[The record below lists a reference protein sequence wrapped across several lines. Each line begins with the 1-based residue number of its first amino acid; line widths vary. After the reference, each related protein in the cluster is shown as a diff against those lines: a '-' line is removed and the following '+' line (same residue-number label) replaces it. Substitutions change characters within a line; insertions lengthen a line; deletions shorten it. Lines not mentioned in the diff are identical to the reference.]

1 MTRPNVT
8 GKASSALLRTVVTRA
23 ATGLL
28 PALVGLHVLG
38 QAAIAQSETQFE
50 HSLPLVISAANPV
63 QQGFVRIIN
72 HSNKAG
78 TVEIR
83 AFDDFGQ
90 RFGPVTLD
98 LEAKG
103 SVHFNSDD
111 LESGNADKGLSGGV
125 GDGQGDWRLELVTTL
140 EIELLGYVRTTEDGF
155 VTSMHDVL
163 VQGESDALS
172 RAHIQSREQSVAGEP
187 IASHQPGEH
196 RCRGGDRRA
205 RRPRGPAGNE
215 RASSRCLHG
224 GLAPSAHR
232 SSSRAPGG

>member
-8 GKASSALLRTVVTRA
+8 GKASPTLLRTVVTRA
-23 ATGLL
+23 AAGLL

-50 HSLPLVISAANPV
+50 HSLPLVISAADPV

-98 LEAKG
+98 LGAKA

-125 GDGQGDWRLELVTTL
+125 GDGRGDWHLNLATTL
-140 EIELLGYVRTTEDGF
+140 DIEPLAYVRTADGF

-163 VQGESDALS
+163 VQGESMRYHVPGTGHPALQI
-172 RAHIQSREQSVAGEP
+172 AEP
-187 IASHQPGEH
+187 E
-196 RCRGGDRRA
+196 RRWRG
-205 RRPRGPAGNE
+205 
-215 RASSRCLHG
+215 
-224 GLAPSAHR
+224 
-232 SSSRAPGG
+232 